1 MLQTIQ
7 SLDAGILLWIQ
18 QYIRN
23 DFLTPIM
30 CFITELG
37 NSGIIW
43 ILITLIMLIIKKTRK
58 VGIMSAL
65 SLIIIFIVGNVIL
78 KNAVGRIRPYE
89 VVDGLVL
96 LIEKQKDLSFPSG
109 HAASAFAV
117 AAVMFKA
124 LPKKIGVPALVFA
137 IIISLSR
144 LYVGVHYPTDVI
156 GGVLLGTAS
165 AIFVLKFI
173 GPKLESKKVLE
184 KENEAK

>member
-65 SLIIIFIVGNVIL
+65 SLIIIFIVGNDF
-78 KNAVGRIRPYE
+78 RPHKSNRNI
-89 VVDGLVL
+89 G
-96 LIEKQKDLSFPSG
+96 
-109 HAASAFAV
+109 SAF
-117 AAVMFKA
+117 
-124 LPKKIGVPALVFA
+124 
-137 IIISLSR
+137 
-144 LYVGVHYPTDVI
+144 
-156 GGVLLGTAS
+156 
-165 AIFVLKFI
+165 
-173 GPKLESKKVLE
+173 
-184 KENEAK
+184 